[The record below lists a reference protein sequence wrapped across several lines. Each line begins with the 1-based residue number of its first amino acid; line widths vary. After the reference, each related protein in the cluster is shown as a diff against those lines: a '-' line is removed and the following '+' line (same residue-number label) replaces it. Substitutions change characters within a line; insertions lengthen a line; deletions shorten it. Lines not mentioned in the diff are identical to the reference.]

1 MSHEYQ
7 HIIEGCA
14 KWERAA
20 QETLYRLFSKNLF
33 KVCRLYG
40 SDVQDAEDMLHDAFM
55 HIYKNIHQYTFT
67 GSFEGWLRRVTV
79 NCCLQ
84 TLRKRKSFVDL
95 AEYKLEAEEEEE
107 LDASLPFP
115 RILEEINALPVKAG
129 LVLKLYAL
137 EGWTHAEIAEEL
149 DISIGTSKSQLSY
162 ARSVLKN
169 KLAPLMR

>member
-1 MSHEYQ
+1 MENEYKD
-7 HIIEGCA
+7 IINGCT
-14 KWERAA
+14 KWERSA
-20 QETLYRLFSKNLF
+20 QESLYRLFSKNLY

-40 SDVQDAEDMLHDAFM
+40 SDVQDSEDMLHDAFM

-84 TLRKRKSFVDL
+84 TLRKRKSFTQL
-95 AEYKLEAEEEEE
+95 AEYQLEAEESED
-107 LDASLPFP
+107 LDTSIPFP
-115 RILEEINALPVKAG
+115 RILEEINTLPLKAG

-162 ARSVLKN
+162 ARQVLKQ
-169 KLAPLMR
+169 KLAPLMK

>member
-1 MSHEYQ
+1 MENEYKD
-7 HIIEGCA
+7 IINGCT
-14 KWERAA
+14 KWERSA
-20 QETLYRLFSKNLF
+20 QESLYRLFSKNLY

-40 SDVQDAEDMLHDAFM
+40 SDVQDSEDMLHDAFM

-84 TLRKRKSFVDL
+84 TLRKRKSFTQL
-95 AEYKLEAEEEEE
+95 AEYQLEAEESED
-107 LDASLPFP
+107 LDTSIPFT
-115 RILEEINALPVKAG
+115 RILEEINTLPVKAG

-162 ARSVLKN
+162 ARQVLKQ
-169 KLAPLMR
+169 KLAPLMK